1 MLALLDAWFIAPF
14 DYGFMRRAVV
24 GGLAL
29 SLAAP
34 PLGVFLVL
42 RGMSLIGDAMAH
54 AILPGV
60 ALGFLL
66 AGFSLPVMSVG
77 GVLFGLMV
85 ALLAGAVSKMGG
97 QREDAAMASFFIISL
112 AAGVAALF
120 SHCAAWSS
128 AAWVR
133 SQLSGECSCGSRRT
147 TRKAM
152 LKPWLVASRPSEAA
166 LQAKRG
172 NWRRTLPRSVNGDA
186 ASHARSA
193 DS

>member
-1 MLALLDAWFIAPF
+1 MLDLLNAWLISPF

-66 AGFSLPVMSVG
+66 AGFSPPIMSIG

-85 ALLAGAVSKMGG
+85 ALLAGRCRKWAVNAKMPPW
-97 QREDAAMASFFIISL
+97 RAFLLFRWPP
-112 AAGVAALF
+112 AL
-120 SHCAAWSS
+120 C
-128 AAWVR
+128 
-133 SQLSGECSCGSRRT
+133 
-147 TRKAM
+147 
-152 LKPWLVASRPSEAA
+152 
-166 LQAKRG
+166 
-172 NWRRTLPRSVNGDA
+172 
-186 ASHARSA
+186 
-193 DS
+193 

>member
-1 MLALLDAWFIAPF
+1 MLDLLNVWFVSPF

-66 AGFSLPVMSVG
+66 AGFRCRL
-77 GVLFGLMV
+77 
-85 ALLAGAVSKMGG
+85 
-97 QREDAAMASFFIISL
+97 
-112 AAGVAALF
+112 
-120 SHCAAWSS
+120 
-128 AAWVR
+128 
-133 SQLSGECSCGSRRT
+133 
-147 TRKAM
+147 
-152 LKPWLVASRPSEAA
+152 
-166 LQAKRG
+166 
-172 NWRRTLPRSVNGDA
+172 
-186 ASHARSA
+186 
-193 DS
+193 